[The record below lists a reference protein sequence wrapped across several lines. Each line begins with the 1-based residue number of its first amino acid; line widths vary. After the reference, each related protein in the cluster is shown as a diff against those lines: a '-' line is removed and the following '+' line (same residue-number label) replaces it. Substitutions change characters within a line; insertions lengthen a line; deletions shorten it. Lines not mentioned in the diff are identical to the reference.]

1 MHRAAPTRLP
11 QQSPSPYHARPNHQ
25 LVRPKGPGTT
35 PILITAMV
43 AIVVLGLV
51 GVGAAAW
58 LSAGVWSEKNSYVPA
73 VDDALTL
80 SQLREL
86 AGSVSQAATQPKIPA
101 SIDESVI
108 MLASRDRNDKRV
120 FDLQQRIAAEYI
132 YGSEVRAE
140 KRDQVSQAIVTT
152 YDLSFLDNQE
162 RVILLKAFRRW
173 GTPEHLPQLFASQM
187 GDRQNGLAKGYKG
200 YGTDAILEHLLQA
213 AKEHATVDVAP
224 WLAGL
229 LSSSVGGQAES
240 VLRTIG
246 DQASPYLIAIH
257 DSEDTEAVTRT
268 KRLFHDYG
276 VDEIEVRIEHY
287 LAQARDD
294 SSWDRKAAYLK
305 LAAIPFDQTYQD
317 RIVDFLVGVHSADR
331 YTLDSWLE
339 AVSVW
344 GDERCLP
351 PVGAALRNG
360 HYWDTTACLPFIKRF
375 GDADSIGTLVDLLLA
390 DHYLRD
396 RPAVAEAL
404 ISLCNTHP
412 DADVRGRV
420 REPILRQVHDLYS
433 HKADD
438 IWRVLRATNFDT
450 KLLVQQTLDDLGSPD
465 FGRQRSAWETMSHI
479 DVEGSMRDQAVQR
492 MAVLLGDDSNP
503 SRQQRTC
510 FLRWAKPEHPL
521 LMKWLQTGYL
531 SSDDFRPVMEAVIN
545 AKLSPELVMV
555 VADSLAD
562 RQRHEVTL
570 QLLLAKCTAPAP
582 LAVALL
588 QSTNPTVLQVGC
600 RVLATKGDEEHL
612 QSLAELYRLALKAR
626 NPTVVAATKEAARM
640 IRSRQNES
648 GS

>member
-1 MHRAAPTRLP
+1 MHRVAPTRLS
-11 QQSPSPYHARPNHQ
+11 QQSPSPYHSRPNYQ
-25 LVRPKGPGTT
+25 PVRPKGPGTT
-35 PILITAMV
+35 PILIAAMV
-43 AIVVLGLV
+43 AIVALGVV

-58 LSAGVWSEKNSYVPA
+58 LSAGVWSEKSTYAPA

-86 AGSVSQAATQPKIPA
+86 ASSAPQGEMQPRVPA
-101 SIDESVI
+101 SIDESII

-132 YGSEVRAE
+132 YGSEITSE
-140 KRDQVSQAIVTT
+140 KRDQVSQAIATT

-187 GDRQNGLAKGYKG
+187 GDRQHGLAKGYKG
-200 YGTDAILEHLLQA
+200 YRTDAILEHLLQA

-240 VLRTIG
+240 VLRKIG
-246 DQASPYLIAIH
+246 DPAAPYLIAIH

-268 KRLFHDYG
+268 KRLFHAYG

-317 RIVDFLVGVHSADR
+317 KVVDFLVSVHSGDR
-331 YTLDSWLE
+331 YTVDSWLE

-344 GDERCLP
+344 GDARCLQ
-351 PVGAALRNG
+351 PVGTALRNG

-375 GDADSIGTLVDLLLA
+375 GDADSIGTLVNLLLA

-404 ISLCNTHP
+404 ISLCNTNP
-412 DADVRGRV
+412 DADLRGLV
-420 REPILRQVHDLYS
+420 HQPILRQVHDLYS

-450 KLLVQQTLDDLGSPD
+450 QLLVEQTLDDLRSPD
-465 FGRQRSAWETMSHI
+465 YGRQRSAWETMANM
-479 DVEGSMRDQAVQR
+479 DVESSMRAQAVER
-492 MAVLLGDDSNP
+492 MAVLLGDESNP
-503 SRQQRTC
+503 SRQQRAC
-510 FLRWAKPEHPL
+510 FLRWANPEHPL

-531 SSDDFRPVMEAVIN
+531 SSDDFRMVMEVAIN

-562 RQRHEVTL
+562 RQRHDVTV
-570 QLLLAKCTAPAP
+570 QLLLTKCTAPAP
-582 LAVALL
+582 LAAALL
-588 QSTNPTVLQVGC
+588 QSTNPAVLQVGC
-600 RVLATKGDEEHL
+600 RVLAAKGDEEHL
-612 QSLAELYRLALKAR
+612 QSLADLYRLALKAR
-626 NPTVVAATKEAARM
+626 NPAVVAATKEAARL